1 MTRRAAGL
9 LAALLALAP
18 GAARAQWHAGAWAV
32 PVATRVDPVP
42 GDSAG
47 TQLVL
52 AQPVLFAGARL
63 WGGRLRLHAM
73 VNAEGA
79 LMADGQLAPGVSGE
93 GWFDKRHPH
102 TWGHELMAALVDVPP
117 LPVGALRWS
126 VAAGKGFAP
135 FGSDDPM
142 NRPAVLFPANHHWA
156 QILERAVAVVAVRG
170 RHGSL
175 EAGLFN
181 GDEPESPDQWP
192 NWERFG
198 DSWSVRA
205 TVAPAAGVELTTSFA
220 QVESPEHRGGQALDH
235 AMWHT
240 AVRFARPVGG
250 TDVYVMAEW
259 AHTDEEGVFAFA
271 SLLAEAE
278 VRRGRHRPYVRVE
291 RTDRPEESRVFGDPF
306 RSVRPHHE
314 NGNIGI
320 TRWNVVTAGY
330 GLALGAAG
338 PARAEAVVEAARAR
352 VAARTGILDP
362 AGFYGR
368 NTIGLLSVGVRIGVG
383 RSLHR
388 MGRYGAM
395 EDDDTAGAARH
406 AH

>member
-1 MTRRAAGL
+1 VRHRALGAV
-9 LAALLALAP
+9 LALGLVAP
-18 GAARAQWHAGAWAV
+18 GAALAQWHAGAWAV
-32 PVATRVDPVP
+32 PVVARADPVP
-42 GDSAG
+42 RDSAM
-47 TQLVL
+47 TQAVV
-52 AQPVLFAGARL
+52 AQPVVFAGGRL
-63 WGGRLRLHAM
+63 WGGRMRFHAM

-79 LMADGQLAPGVSGE
+79 LMGDGQLAPGVSGE

-102 TWGHELMAALVDVPP
+102 TWVHELIAALVDAPP
-117 LPVGALRWS
+117 LPRAGLRWS

-142 NRPAVLFPANHHWA
+142 NRPALLFPANHHWA
-156 QILERAVAVVAVRG
+156 QVLERAVAVAAVRG
-170 RHGSL
+170 RYGSL

-181 GDEPESPDQWP
+181 GDEPEKPDQWP
-192 NWERFG
+192 AWDRFG
-198 DSWSVRA
+198 DSWSVRG
-205 TVAPAAGVELTTSFA
+205 TVMPAAGIELSTSFA
-220 QVESPEHRGGQALDH
+220 RVESPEHRGGQGLDH
-235 AMWHT
+235 TMWHT
-240 AVRFARPVGG
+240 GARFARPVAG
-250 TDVYVMAEW
+250 TRLYAMAEW

-278 VRRGRHRPYVRVE
+278 VRRGRHRPYLRVE
-291 RTDRPEESRVFGDPF
+291 RTDRPEETRLFGDPF

-320 TRWNVVTAGY
+320 TRWSIVTAGY
-330 GLALGAAG
+330 GLSLGSAG

-368 NTIGLLSVGVRIGVG
+368 NTLWLLCVGVRIGVG
-383 RSLHR
+383 QSLHR

-395 EDDDTAGAARH
+395 EDDGTAGDGMH